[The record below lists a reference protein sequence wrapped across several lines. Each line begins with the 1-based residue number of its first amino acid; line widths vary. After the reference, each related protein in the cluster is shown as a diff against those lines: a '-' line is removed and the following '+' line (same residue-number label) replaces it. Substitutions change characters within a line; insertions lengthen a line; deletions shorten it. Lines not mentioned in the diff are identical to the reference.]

1 MPFGL
6 TLAPQQRVYAAF
18 LLYAA
23 AIGGIFPRLGELQ
36 RALAID
42 EATLGLALIGTAS
55 GTLVSLTLAG
65 RWLERIGHRL
75 ALLAGI
81 PLIALVYAMAC
92 WATGPVALFLLLVPA
107 GLCIG
112 AVEIVV
118 NLEADRVEHQ
128 LGRRIMSRAHAF
140 WSIGFFGAGLVGAGL
155 AGLGLSPQGH
165 LALMVPVITALG
177 VLLLGGFEPAA
188 HRAGSHAGTPPR
200 WARPTRT
207 TLVLVAATL
216 AAMVLEGA
224 GAEWSAIY
232 LRDVFGATPFLAG
245 SAVAVGALAQALVR
259 LLADGWVDRHNP
271 VRVARGLL
279 LLLGAGVLAVFAAPN
294 PAVALAGFAL
304 MGAGTSAIFPLAM
317 SAAAQATDRPAA
329 INVAALAQTSFL
341 AFLLG
346 PPLLGLVATAWGI
359 RWSFGIGLPLVA
371 LAWWAARALQPV
383 PAAAGHPAPT
393 QKNAPGP
400 TRAHRGG

>member
-1 MPFGL
+1 MGL
-6 TLAPQQRVYAAF
+6 NLTPQQRVYSAF
-18 LLYAA
+18 LLYAL
-23 AIGGIFPRLGELQ
+23 AIGGLFPRLGELQ
-36 RALAID
+36 RTIAVD
-42 EATLGLALIGTAS
+42 ERSLGLALIGTAT

-65 RWLERIGHRL
+65 RWLDRLGHRRT
-75 ALLAGI
+75 LLIGI
-81 PLIALVYAMAC
+81 PLIALCYALAAH
-92 WATGPVALFLLLVPA
+92 ATGPAAMFALLLPA

-140 WSIGFFGAGLVGAGL
+140 WSIGFFAAGGAGAEL
-155 AGLGLSPQGH
+155 AGLGLSPQAH
-165 LALMVPVITALG
+165 LALMVPVISGLALG
-177 VLLLGGFEPAA
+177 LLGDFSPAA
-188 HRAGSHAGTPPR
+188 HRQDGHTGPVPR

-232 LRDVFGATPFLAG
+232 LRDVFGATPALAG

-259 LLADGWVDRHNP
+259 LLADRWVERHHP

-279 LLLGAGVLAVFAAPN
+279 LLLGTGVLAVFAAPHMV
-294 PAVALAGFAL
+294 VALLGFAL

-329 INVAALAQTSFL
+329 VNVAALAQTSFL

-346 PPLLGLVATAWGI
+346 PPLLGAVATTWGI

-371 LAWWAARALQPV
+371 LGWWAARALQPTV
-383 PAAAGHPAPT
+383 ASKALAAHKKT
-393 QKNAPGP
+393 PGP
-400 TRAHRGG
+400 ASAPRG